1 MLINNAGFV
10 AYGPLEVTPMEVVRR
25 QFDTNVIGLLTVTKA
40 VLPVL
45 RQQGGGVIVNV
56 SSIGGRMTFP
66 LGSLYHGSKFA
77 VEALQLPGLQGQHT
91 TGKFGVP
98 SPCAWQR

>member
-1 MLINNAGFV
+1 
-10 AYGPLEVTPMEVVRR
+10 MEVVQR

-56 SSIGGRMTFP
+56 SSILPIGGR
-66 LGSLYHGSKFA
+66 
-77 VEALQLPGLQGQHT
+77 
-91 TGKFGVP
+91 GVAIAP
-98 SPCAWQR
+98 RPCAWQR